1 MTAGQDRDMGTG
13 RVPGLNTE
21 RIYSTTIPADELAQ
35 ALADH
40 FHAQGFEAQVFR
52 TSGDRTAMQARKES
66 LWRNLL
72 GVAYALTVTF
82 NLRDEGQL
90 SIGLGGHEWVD
101 AAVSGAIGLVAVPPV
116 LLGTAYGIWKENQ
129 LDKEVWQ
136 VIDERVSAPAES
148 GR

>member
-1 MTAGQDRDMGTG
+1 MTAGQDRNMGTG

-21 RIYSTTIPADELAQ
+21 RIYSTTVPADELAQ

-40 FHAQGFEAQVFR
+40 FRAQGFEAQVFR
-52 TSGDRTAMQARKES
+52 TGGDRTAMQARKES

-82 NLRDEGQL
+82 TSGEGQL
-90 SIGLGGHEWVD
+90 SIGLGGHEWDD

-136 VIDERVSAPAES
+136 VIDERVSAPTET
-148 GR
+148 GP